1 MPGFGARLRGEMWIS
16 DPFDDPKPDEI
27 ARFLSALKQNAA

>member
-1 MPGFGARLRGEMWIS
+1 MWIS